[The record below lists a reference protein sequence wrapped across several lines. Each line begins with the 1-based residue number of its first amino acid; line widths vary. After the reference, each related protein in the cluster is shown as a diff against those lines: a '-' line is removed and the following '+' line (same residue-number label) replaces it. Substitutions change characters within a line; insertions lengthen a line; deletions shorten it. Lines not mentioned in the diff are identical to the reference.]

1 MESLD
6 HVALG
11 CVRVGDRRID
21 AQQDVQFFENF
32 AEVEIKTSV
41 GQYYFGHAVVLTPLQ
56 QAVGTRFG
64 L

>member
-1 MESLD
+1 MRT
-6 HVALG
+6 G
-11 CVRVGDRRID
+11 VGDRRID

-56 QAVGTRFG
+56 QAVSTRFG